1 MHDQFNGGMALSKS
15 SSNKYYLIYMIFA
28 LFLID
33 VLRLPQ
39 NAITGWIGIS
49 LIIALG
55 ILLKRPVEA
64 FAAAARTGTISP
76 LIRNIVYCENIAVI
90 LIAFQYEH
98 NLLVAFIGVI
108 VILFTIY
115 LGTKFKPS
123 KGLTSD
129 ND

>member
-1 MHDQFNGGMALSKS
+1 
-15 SSNKYYLIYMIFA
+15 MIFA

-39 NAITGWIGIS
+39 NESITGWIGII

-55 ILLKRPVEA
+55 IILKRPVEA
-64 FAAAARTGTISP
+64 FAARAGTISP
-76 LIRNIVYCENIAVI
+76 LIRNIVYFENITVI

-108 VILFTIY
+108 VILSTIY

-123 KGLTSD
+123 KGLTID
-129 ND
+129 NDKEPSNPTH

>member
-1 MHDQFNGGMALSKS
+1 MSKS

-33 VLRLPQ
+33 ALRLPQ
-39 NAITGWIGIS
+39 NESITGWIGII

-64 FAAAARTGTISP
+64 FAARAGTISS
-76 LIRNIVYCENIAVI
+76 LIRNIVYFENITVI

-108 VILFTIY
+108 VILSTIY

-123 KGLTSD
+123 KGLTID
-129 ND
+129 NDKEPSNPTH

>member
-1 MHDQFNGGMALSKS
+1 MALSKS